1 MFLKRSKKRAV
12 NTQELLEESY
22 SCISSNLSSNYQQWS
37 IGLNDDGFVL
47 VENEFEHTAS
57 PSYDSQ
63 STST

>member
-12 NTQELLEESY
+12 NTQELLEESN
-22 SCISSNLSSNYQQWS
+22 SCNLSSNYQQWS
-37 IGLNDDGFVL
+37 FGLNDDGFVL